1 MRGGVAS
8 IAPDEN
14 DSVTGVVWNISTVDE
29 AALDRYEGVGSGNY
43 RKFTTDV
50 VQNGARMPAL
60 IYVAVNS
67 GSGSARP
74 GYMELIIK
82 AAVDRGLPDAY
93 IGVLQTWL
101 PSRRLLASSS
111 ANFLIQAIVLR

>member
-8 IAPDEN
+8 IAPDDN

-60 IYVAVNS
+60 IYVLSIAEVAV
-67 GSGSARP
+67 RD
-74 GYMELIIK
+74 L
-82 AAVDRGLPDAY
+82 V
-93 IGVLQTWL
+93 TW
-101 PSRRLLASSS
+101 S
-111 ANFLIQAIVLR
+111 